1 MLQNII
7 LNLKVKTDLTKCE
20 DIELSLQV
28 FSNKHLFDLRCNA
41 GDLFSALNEIYI
53 YTDNQKAK
61 LIEDLIYDLQA

>member
-1 MLQNII
+1 M
-7 LNLKVKTDLTKCE
+7 KTDLTE
-20 DIELSLQV
+20 YPDAELSLQV
-28 FSNKHLFDLRCNA
+28 FNNEALYKLRCNP